1 MIKQYIRYLF
11 KAGNEHDLHS
21 PFVYNFYLDFL
32 KNDIENQKFVPIE
45 TLRKQLKKDK
55 SEFEIEDFGAGGQIE
70 KFKKRKISAIAKKS
84 LKAPKFARLMFRI
97 IGHFKPKIIL
107 DLGTSFGITTAYLAT
122 ANPEATVYSFE
133 GCLNTAKIAGNNF
146 EKLGLKNINIKT
158 GNIDKTLPELV
169 NDIEKVDFAFF
180 DANHRLKPTM
190 NYFEICLTKTHS
202 KSILIFDDIYWSDEM
217 QEAWRQIKAD
227 DRVGIT
233 IDLFFIG
240 IVFLRKEQAKQN
252 FVLKY

>member
-1 MIKQYIRYLF
+1 M
-11 KAGNEHDLHS
+11 
-21 PFVYNFYLDFL
+21 
-32 KNDIENQKFVPIE
+32 KNSSFEAIEAS
-45 TLRKQLKKDK
+45 RSRLKKDK
-55 SEFEIEDFGAGGQIE
+55 TELEIEDFGAGGQIE
-70 KFKKRKISAIAKKS
+70 KFKKRKMSAIAKKS

-97 IGHFKPKIIL
+97 ISHFKPKIIL
-107 DLGTSFGITTAYLAT
+107 DLGTSFGITTAYLAA

-133 GCLNTAKIAGNNF
+133 GCMNTAKIAESNF
-146 EKLGLKNINIKT
+146 EQLGLKNIKIQT